1 MKTVEEKSNML
12 ANMEGFEPMNSVEA
26 EKVEGGTKI
35 KIIWYDAQGNRHKFI
50 LK

>member
-26 EKVEGGTKI
+26 EKVEGGLVPNDETVIIIIII
-35 KIIWYDAQGNRHKFI
+35 KNE
-50 LK
+50 